1 MTLFWYDWVG
11 YLGVSLIL
19 LAYFLL
25 QARKLPG
32 HGLVYQLMNVVG
44 AFGVLLSLV
53 FSPNSMNWPA
63 FFMELAWIAIGV
75 YGMARGAVARRE
87 ARILKDT
94 QSPI

>member
-11 YLGVSLIL
+11 YLGVLLIL

-32 HGLVYQLMNVVG
+32 HSLVYQLMNVLG

-63 FFMELAWIAIGV
+63 FFMELAWIAVGV
-75 YGMARGAVARRE
+75 YGIARGAVTRRE
-87 ARILKDT
+87 ARDQRDSDT
-94 QSPI
+94 PV

>member
-11 YLGVSLIL
+11 YLGVVLIL
-19 LAYFLL
+19 LAYLLL

-32 HGLVYQLMNVVG
+32 HSLIYQLMNVLG

-75 YGMARGAVARRE
+75 YGIARGAAMRRAARDHQE
-87 ARILKDT
+87 G
-94 QSPI
+94 SSSG

>member
-1 MTLFWYDWVG
+1 MSLFWYDWAG
-11 YLGVSLIL
+11 YAGVLFIL

-32 HGLVYQLMNVVG
+32 HSLIYQLLNVFG

-75 YGMARGAVARRE
+75 YGIVRGAIRGRDSHDQHGTHSSV
-87 ARILKDT
+87 
-94 QSPI
+94 